1 MAITSEQLRVALADL
16 NGHRDV
22 RIEFDHADP
31 CLIARALIVP
41 VEEDRLL
48 KLTDGSREFLID
60 PQRVAW
66 IEIGPSMASA
76 IRT

>member
-1 MAITSEQLRVALADL
+1 MAITSEQLRGALHDL

-31 CLIARALIVP
+31 CIVARALIVP

-48 KLTDGSREFLID
+48 KLTDGSREFVID
-60 PQRVAW
+60 PQRIAW
-66 IEIGPSMASA
+66 IEIGPSLGAT